1 MHDRKPVKKHMPP
14 QPPATERHVFRSFPL
29 YLAASCSAIALLAGG
44 GLAWWSSSMSLKPV
58 QPLVTTSNAVQPI
71 KPKAAKPPVAQ
82 SPQTPTA
89 QSPQTPAEQSVQIY
103 WLKTVGDKIELAPAP
118 VALTDAQ
125 PNVVLKDAF
134 EKMLQGSTD
143 PTLTSTIPA
152 DTKLQKLEIQSDGI
166 HVDLSQEFTA
176 GGGSTSM
183 MGRVAQVI
191 YTATTLDPSAAVWIS
206 VDEQPLDVLGGE
218 GLVIDQP
225 MTRQAFDQNFA
236 L

>member
-1 MHDRKPVKKHMPP
+1 MHDRKPVKKNMPP
-14 QPPATERHVFRSFPL
+14 QPPATERHAFRSFPL

-44 GLAWWSSSMSLKPV
+44 GLAWWSSSMPFKPA
-58 QPLVTTSNAVQPI
+58 QPLVTSNAVQPI
-71 KPKAAKPPVAQ
+71 KPKAAKAPATQSAQ
-82 SPQTPTA
+82 PSTAPSPQA
-89 QSPQTPAEQSVQIY
+89 PAEQSVQIY

-118 VALTDAQ
+118 VSLSDAQ

-143 PTLTSTIPA
+143 PALTSTIPA

-191 YTATTLDPSAAVWIS
+191 YTATTLDPNAAVWIS